1 MAGNPFIN
9 SIIKKN
15 RQGGDPR
22 FGRFGAGG
30 QAAQQSQYP
39 QGQYQQNPYGAQY
52 SSEPQQYQ
60 GGYPQGYGQPE
71 YQNQP
76 GYDQQYAQQPGYSP
90 VIEGERLTMN
100 DVIMKTGLSLAVV
113 VLGAAVGWYM
123 PILLVVGLIGG
134 LVLGLVNGFKRKV
147 SPVLVLAYALAEGL
161 LLGGLSGLLNAR
173 YPGIALQAVIATV
186 VVFATLLALFA
197 NGKIRA
203 TPKLTKIFL
212 GASLGYLAFF
222 VVSWGV
228 SLFTH
233 TSLMNTSVAGL
244 PLGLIVGVFGVA
256 LASYSLVLDFTNTTE
271 AVEAGLPERESWRL
285 AFGLTASLVWLYI
298 EILRI
303 LMYLASI
310 FSDN

>member
-30 QAAQQSQYP
+30 QAAQQNQYP
-39 QGQYQQNPYGAQY
+39 HGQYHQNPYGAQY

-113 VLGAAVGWYM
+113 GPTPFAFNASRYTQEELAARHRNTDLTPSGSTVLCLDAAMAG
-123 PILLVVGLIGG
+123 IGSNSCG
-134 LVLGLVNGFKRKV
+134 PALRPRYQVDSQELGMELH
-147 SPVLVLAYALAEGL
+147 L
-161 LLGGLSGLLNAR
+161 LLN
-173 YPGIALQAVIATV
+173 P
-186 VVFATLLALFA
+186 
-197 NGKIRA
+197 
-203 TPKLTKIFL
+203 
-212 GASLGYLAFF
+212 
-222 VVSWGV
+222 
-228 SLFTH
+228 LFTH
-233 TSLMNTSVAGL
+233 
-244 PLGLIVGVFGVA
+244 
-256 LASYSLVLDFTNTTE
+256 ASTHNEVTL
-271 AVEAGLPERESWRL
+271 
-285 AFGLTASLVWLYI
+285 
-298 EILRI
+298 
-303 LMYLASI
+303 
-310 FSDN
+310 

>member
-30 QAAQQSQYP
+30 QAAQQNQYP

-60 GGYPQGYGQPE
+60 GGYTQGYGQPE

-113 VLGAAVGWYM
+113 VFG
-123 PILLVVGLIGG
+123 
-134 LVLGLVNGFKRKV
+134 
-147 SPVLVLAYALAEGL
+147 
-161 LLGGLSGLLNAR
+161 
-173 YPGIALQAVIATV
+173 
-186 VVFATLLALFA
+186 TLLALFA

>member
-1 MAGNPFIN
+1 MSGNPFIN

-30 QAAQQSQYP
+30 QAAQQN
-39 QGQYQQNPYGAQY
+39 QQNPYGAQY
-52 SSEPQQYQ
+52 PNTPQQYQ

-71 YQNQP
+71 YQQGQL
-76 GYDQQYAQQPGYSP
+76 GYEQQYAQQPSHSP
-90 VIEGERLTMN
+90 AIDGERLTMN
-100 DVIMKTGLSLAVV
+100 DVIMKTGLSLAIV
-113 VLGAAVGWYM
+113 VLGAAVGWYV
-123 PILLVVGLIGG
+123 PILLFVGLIGG

-147 SPVLVLAYALAEGL
+147 SPALVLAYALAEGL
-161 LLGGLSGLLNAR
+161 LLGSLSGLLNAR
-173 YPGIALQAVIATV
+173 YPGIALHAVVATV
-186 VVFATLLALFA
+186 VVFGTLLALFA

-203 TPKLTKIFL
+203 TPKLTKVFL

-222 VVSWGV
+222 AVSWGI
-228 SLFTH
+228 SFFTH
-233 TSLMNTSVAGL
+233 TSLMSTSIAGL
-244 PLGLIVGVFGVA
+244 PLGLIVGVLGVA
-256 LASYSLVLDFTNTTE
+256 LALYSLVLDFTNTAE

>member
-1 MAGNPFIN
+1 M
-9 SIIKKN
+9 
-15 RQGGDPR
+15 
-22 FGRFGAGG
+22 
-30 QAAQQSQYP
+30 
-39 QGQYQQNPYGAQY
+39 
-52 SSEPQQYQ
+52 
-60 GGYPQGYGQPE
+60 
-71 YQNQP
+71 
-76 GYDQQYAQQPGYSP
+76 
-90 VIEGERLTMN
+90 
-100 DVIMKTGLSLAVV
+100 
-113 VLGAAVGWYM
+113 
-123 PILLVVGLIGG
+123 
-134 LVLGLVNGFKRKV
+134 
-147 SPVLVLAYALAEGL
+147 
-161 LLGGLSGLLNAR
+161 
-173 YPGIALQAVIATV
+173 IATV
-186 VVFATLLALFA
+186 VVFGTLLALFA

>member
-30 QAAQQSQYP
+30 QAAQQN
-39 QGQYQQNPYGAQY
+39 QYQQNPYGAQY

-186 VVFATLLALFA
+186 VVFGTLLALFA

-244 PLGLIVGVFGVA
+244 PLGL
-256 LASYSLVLDFTNTTE
+256 DFTNTTE

>member
-1 MAGNPFIN
+1 MTPVLAV
-9 SIIKKN
+9 
-15 RQGGDPR
+15 
-22 FGRFGAGG
+22 FGAGG
-30 QAAQQSQYP
+30 QAAQQNQYP

-60 GGYPQGYGQPE
+60 GGYPQGYGHPE

-161 LLGGLSGLLNAR
+161 APWRSFRPAQCAVPGYRSSGCDCHRRGVWHAS
-173 YPGIALQAVIATV
+173 GAVCKRQDS
-186 VVFATLLALFA
+186 
-197 NGKIRA
+197 GH
-203 TPKLTKIFL
+203 P
-212 GASLGYLAFF
+212 
-222 VVSWGV
+222 
-228 SLFTH
+228 
-233 TSLMNTSVAGL
+233 
-244 PLGLIVGVFGVA
+244 
-256 LASYSLVLDFTNTTE
+256 
-271 AVEAGLPERESWRL
+271 
-285 AFGLTASLVWLYI
+285 
-298 EILRI
+298 
-303 LMYLASI
+303 
-310 FSDN
+310 

>member
-30 QAAQQSQYP
+30 QAAQ

-134 LVLGLVNGFKRKV
+134 LALGIINSRKRKV

-161 LLGGLSGLLNAR
+161 LLGGFSGLLNAR
-173 YPGIALQAVIATV
+173 YPGIVLQAVIATI
-186 VVFATLLALFA
+186 VVFGTLLALFA

-203 TPKLTKIFL
+203 TPKLNKIFL

-233 TSLMNTSVAGL
+233 TSLMDTSVIAGL
-244 PLGLIVGVFGVA
+244 PLGLIMGVLGVA
-256 LASYSLVLDFTNTTE
+256 LSSYSLVRDFTITTE

-303 LMYLASI
+303 LMHLASI